1 MPTDIRPDEWDGCQ
15 HEKLEALLMWSTDP
29 ARGILHRRERVV
41 YALHGNSI
49 GAEQW
54 MHEIHVPQTIE
65 GAFPKE
71 SHEMI
76 VVLPDSKTIYNGS
89 MYSSSVT
96 TGDFEKFKFTA
107 NAPPPFVDQ
116 YIGDLSRS
124 IAPSPST
131 SATGTA
137 CASIPQSCTTSSI
150 TKGL

>member
-1 MPTDIRPDEWDGCQ
+1 
-15 HEKLEALLMWSTDP
+15 
-29 ARGILHRRERVV
+29 
-41 YALHGNSI
+41 
-49 GAEQW
+49 

-116 YIGDLSRS
+116 YIGDLEEYRA
-124 IAPSPST
+124 IPST